1 MALRQEQEPSAH
13 FHVDLPST
21 DSTVSEFDSRLAVSM
36 RARLQVVPQRQ
47 HHVGHRRDMCPCV
60 FACALMLDNL

>member
-1 MALRQEQEPSAH
+1 
-13 FHVDLPST
+13 LPSS
-21 DSTVSEFDSRLAVSM
+21 DSTESEFDSRLGVSM

-47 HHVGHRRDMCPCV
+47 HHAGHRRDMCTYV

>member
-1 MALRQEQEPSAH
+1 MGLGQEPEPSAH
-13 FHVDLPST
+13 FHVDLPSS
-21 DSTVSEFDSRLAVSM
+21 DSTESEFDSRLGVSM

-47 HHVGHRRDMCPCV
+47 HHAGHRRDMCTYV